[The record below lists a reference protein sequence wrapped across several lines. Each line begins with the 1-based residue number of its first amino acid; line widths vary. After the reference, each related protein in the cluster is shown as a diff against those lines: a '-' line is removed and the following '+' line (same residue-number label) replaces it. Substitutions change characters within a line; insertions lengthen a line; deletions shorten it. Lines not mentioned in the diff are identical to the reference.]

1 MANIL
6 IVEDETSINELI
18 KRTLEMT
25 GHKSFQAYSGREALK
40 ITEKEAVDVVLLDIN
55 LPDISGFELLRQ
67 MPELPIICLTARDEV
82 TDKVRGLRSGAQD
95 YMVKPFDMEEL
106 LARIQVILRRFR
118 KEEKL
123 FSFGDIAIDARQH
136 KVWKA
141 QKQISLTSQEYELL
155 LTLVRN
161 KNMALKRSRLLD
173 IAWGMDYDGEER
185 TVDVHIQRIRRK
197 LGLEKE
203 LKTIFKYGYR
213 LEI

>member
-1 MANIL
+1 MAHIL

-40 ITEKEAVDVVLLDIN
+40 ITEKEAVDLVLLDIN
-55 LPDISGFELLRQ
+55 LPDVSGFELLRQ

-118 KEEKL
+118 KEEVL
-123 FSFGDIAIDARQH
+123 FSFGDIVIDARQH
-136 KVWKA
+136 EVWKA
-141 QKQISLTSQEYELL
+141 QKQVSLTSQEYELL

-203 LKTIFKYGYR
+203 LKTIYKYGYR